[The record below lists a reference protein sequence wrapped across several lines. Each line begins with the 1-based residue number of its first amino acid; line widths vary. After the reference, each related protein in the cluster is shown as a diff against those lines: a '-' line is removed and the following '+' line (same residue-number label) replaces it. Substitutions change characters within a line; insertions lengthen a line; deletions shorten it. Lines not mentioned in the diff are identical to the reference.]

1 MEKIRALKRSFDLLS
16 LYEQEYND
24 QETVLGGKS
33 AGDWYTYSA
42 EEFVKNCNLVS
53 LGFLSLGVKKGDV
66 VATITNNR
74 PEWNFVDMGLA
85 QIGAVHLPIY
95 PTIGTDEYKYIFEH
109 SKAKFVLVGDKK
121 IYGKIHDFGETV
133 KSIEEIFS
141 FDEVEGIRNWID
153 ISKLGDEYNRKSEL
167 QSLKEEIQE
176 DDLATLIY
184 TSGTT
189 GDPKGVMLSHRNLV
203 SNFTQHCYNHT
214 LEKGATAVSFLP
226 LCHIYERTMNYHY
239 LYKGINVYYI
249 GSLSA
254 IIGALKEIKPNVF
267 CTVPR
272 LLERIYDGIIS
283 KGKELKGIKKAI
295 FFWAVRL
302 GDHFE
307 YNKKFSLWFNF
318 KRSIADKLIYSKWRE
333 VMGGEVDVII
343 SGGAALQPRVSK
355 VFGIANICA
364 LEGYGLTETSP
375 VIAVSN
381 KTKGEIK
388 IGTVGPILPG
398 IEVKIADDGEIL
410 CKGPNVMLG
419 YYKSPDVTKEAID
432 EDGYFHTGDVGKIV
446 DGKYL
451 KITDRKKEI
460 FKLSNG
466 KYIAPQVIENKMK
479 ESFFI
484 DQAMVIGADQKF
496 ASALV
501 VPNFQYIERWADEQ
515 GIKVAN
521 KEEAIKNKKVIEAIM
536 KEVHRV
542 NRTMGSHEQIK
553 RYRLLATEWTPDTG
567 DLSPTL
573 KLKRKKITAQYE
585 NVINEI
591 FMEQ

>member
-1 MEKIRALKRSFDLLS
+1 
-16 LYEQEYND
+16 
-24 QETVLGGKS
+24 
-33 AGDWYTYSA
+33 
-42 EEFVKNCNLVS
+42 
-53 LGFLSLGVKKGDV
+53 
-66 VATITNNR
+66 
-74 PEWNFVDMGLA
+74 
-85 QIGAVHLPIY
+85 
-95 PTIGTDEYKYIFEH
+95 
-109 SKAKFVLVGDKK
+109 
-121 IYGKIHDFGETV
+121 
-133 KSIEEIFS
+133 
-141 FDEVEGIRNWID
+141 
-153 ISKLGDEYNRKSEL
+153 
-167 QSLKEEIQE
+167 
-176 DDLATLIY
+176 
-184 TSGTT
+184 
-189 GDPKGVMLSHRNLV
+189 
-203 SNFTQHCYNHT
+203 
-214 LEKGATAVSFLP
+214 
-226 LCHIYERTMNYHY
+226 
-239 LYKGINVYYI
+239 
-249 GSLSA
+249 
-254 IIGALKEIKPNVF
+254 
-267 CTVPR
+267 
-272 LLERIYDGIIS
+272 
-283 KGKELKGIKKAI
+283 
-295 FFWAVRL
+295 
-302 GDHFE
+302 
-307 YNKKFSLWFNF
+307 
-318 KRSIADKLIYSKWRE
+318 
-333 VMGGEVDVII
+333 
-343 SGGAALQPRVSK
+343 
-355 VFGIANICA
+355 
-364 LEGYGLTETSP
+364 
-375 VIAVSN
+375 
-381 KTKGEIK
+381 
-388 IGTVGPILPG
+388 
-398 IEVKIADDGEIL
+398 
-410 CKGPNVMLG
+410 MLG

-515 GIKVAN
+515 GIKVGD